1 MAIQTELI
9 GVGSRGNEVRYPTP
23 HSGLERLNLFME
35 NKFEFMPRLL
45 ARIALTRQY
54 SSPHAYSYG
63 NPPYFLLL
71 LYLNFWEVRMPP
83 LIPRR

>member
-63 NPPYFLLL
+63 VQLRIVNCEL
-71 LYLNFWEVRMPP
+71 P
-83 LIPRR
+83 LCGLTPMDI